1 MIIDDHIGD
10 IKTRLISSG
19 PHRVRP
25 IGDTQGENGHGDAE
39 VLGCL
44 NTVDLFENKGAP
56 NLQVEYDMTYLINAQ
71 YASGH
76 HPSSARRSPS
86 RHQATS

>member
-1 MIIDDHIGD
+1 M
-10 IKTRLISSG
+10 
-19 PHRVRP
+19 
-25 IGDTQGENGHGDAE
+25 
-39 VLGCL
+39 LGCL

-71 YASGH
+71 DASGH